1 MMECLYFNIHKE
13 KKAITPG
20 ELKHEQVS
28 IQTGYTQLTYK
39 ARGKWDF
46 SNGTTD
52 RCL

>member
-28 IQTGYTQLTYK
+28 IQTGYT
-39 ARGKWDF
+39 
-46 SNGTTD
+46 
-52 RCL
+52 